1 MIRHGSSRKG
11 SRKSKKGILSRSRA
25 GQAVAAH
32 HARNRIGRV
41 VLQIKKRMWKS
52 ALSRV
57 KRLRDQGRLS
67 KPVVKKEVGQ
77 VAWRFSSA
85 HETDVADRSDEDDI
99 ACDVSGSFGIAPVN
113 LTTQVGASV
122 PTGGDDSA
130 LKTRF
135 AASAKVVP
143 ESQEV
148 RRIAKR
154 SLSDTKVAKKTA
166 TDISREI
173 KRLRKQAEKLG
184 Q

>member
-1 MIRHGSSRKG
+1 MIRHGSSRKW
-11 SRKSKKGILSRSRA
+11 SRKNKKGILSRSRA

-77 VAWRFSSA
+77 VAWRLSSA
-85 HETDVADRSDEDDI
+85 HETNVADRSDEDDI
-99 ACDVSGSFGIAPVN
+99 ACDVSGSFRIAPVN
-113 LTTQVGASV
+113 VTTQVGASV
-122 PTGGDDSA
+122 PTGGDA
-130 LKTRF
+130 LKTRL

-166 TDISREI
+166 TEISREI
-173 KRLRKQAEKLG
+173 KRLRKEAEKLG